1 MATVQRKISDKEIE
15 RCLADTTITEINAIG
30 VPFVVRIHANRET
43 ASWYLVSYKDGKTK
57 RTKLANW
64 PDLRTKQVLAQKDE
78 LIGKLALGDAPTLN
92 EWQSVGDLLTWYR
105 DRTVTNT
112 TLNKKT
118 RYDTKSIID
127 KHLLP
132 MLGSENIA
140 ALTPALLETE
150 LIWPLQSCYA
160 LGTVKQYFSKLKRAF
175 KVATRQ
181 KRLAFNPI
189 SEVIFKDFFDVKIK
203 GKPSALL
210 PKDLPM
216 VVPLLSI
223 QTALERLP
231 GLMLLHGTR
240 IGETRQLRWEFI
252 DWYNATLTIPEALT
266 KGSAPELVIPLTDYA
281 LTWLKEHHRLLGLTG
296 YRGPYLFPSTSKR
309 GPLDEGQATE
319 IIQKVSQKRWQ
330 SHDLRKLARTM
341 WIQLDVDYWVC
352 ERLLNHVMAKLDESY
367 IHTTA
372 EAQKRAALERWHA
385 ELVTQ
390 TQRNHTDTIPTWD
403 EMNEPADAL
412 R

>member
-30 VPFVVRIHANRET
+30 VPFVVRIHANRKT

-281 LTWLKEHHRLLGLTG
+281 LTW
-296 YRGPYLFPSTSKR
+296 
-309 GPLDEGQATE
+309 
-319 IIQKVSQKRWQ
+319 
-330 SHDLRKLARTM
+330 
-341 WIQLDVDYWVC
+341 
-352 ERLLNHVMAKLDESY
+352 
-367 IHTTA
+367 
-372 EAQKRAALERWHA
+372 
-385 ELVTQ
+385 
-390 TQRNHTDTIPTWD
+390 
-403 EMNEPADAL
+403 
-412 R
+412 